1 MSYSNAFYD
10 ETKVKQYMEENTY
23 INQYLFHTPGNGG
36 ATPCYVDDP
45 HVRLSKW
52 GANRWTNN
60 MYIED
65 QLTNRARRHKR
76 LHNDYT
82 LEDLREN
89 VEGNCARVEY
99 PECEPASTFE
109 TRQSRAELPAWTLRD
124 STAHQFHERHFPL
137 RDPQAHLQNDRPPH
151 TMALWTRNA
160 FKDAFKARS
169 GDASG

>member
-1 MSYSNAFYD
+1 M
-10 ETKVKQYMEENTY
+10 
-23 INQYLFHTPGNGG
+23 
-36 ATPCYVDDP
+36 DDP
-45 HVRLSKW
+45 HVRLEKW

-65 QLTNRARRHKR
+65 QLMNRARKHKR
-76 LHNDYT
+76 LRHDYT

-89 VEGNCARVEY
+89 IEGNCSRVDAGR
-99 PECEPASTFE
+99 PECTPASTFE

-151 TMALWTRNA
+151 TTPIWTRNV
-160 FKDAFKARS
+160 FKDAYRARS
-169 GDASG
+169 RTRA